1 MHDQGNLLRSPTG
14 SSGVPRAPGERCGA
28 VVLAA
33 GGGSRFVGTT
43 HKLLAPLDGK
53 PIVRHVL
60 EAVAASGLSPIFV
73 VTGAVPLHEVLA
85 EPLAGNPTVIVLHN
99 PRWQSGMASSLQCAI
114 AAATAHGLAAV
125 VVGLG
130 DQPGVPASAW
140 QRVATTN
147 APIAIATYNGV
158 RRNPVRMH
166 AELWSQL
173 PHDGDEG
180 ARTLIRVRPELV
192 TEVACEGNADDIDT
206 ADDVTRW
213 QALLAERG
221 NV

>member
-1 MHDQGNLLRSPTG
+1 MVDQPHLLRVPTSTAG
-14 SSGVPRAPGERCGA
+14 APRASGEPCGA
-28 VVLAA
+28 VILAA

-43 HKLLAPLDGK
+43 HKLLAPLGGK

-60 EAVAASGLSPIFV
+60 EAVAASGLSPIIV
-73 VTGAVPLHEVLA
+73 VTGAVPLHDVLT
-85 EPLAGNPTVIVLHN
+85 EPLVGHPTVMVLHN
-99 PRWQSGMASSLQCAI
+99 PHWHSGMASSLQCAI
-114 AAATAHGLAAV
+114 AAAAELGLAAV

-130 DQPGVPASAW
+130 DQPGVPAGAW
-140 QRVATTN
+140 QRVAATH
-147 APIAIATYNGV
+147 APIAVATYNGV
-158 RRNPVRMH
+158 RRNPVRIH

-206 ADDVTRW
+206 ADDVVRW
-213 QALLAERG
+213 QTLLAEQG